1 MHLGIDIGGTN
12 IVLGLIENGRIIRS
26 ESHLSFRQGADLEET
41 VDHLFSLTDPMMEGN
56 VDTIGIGV
64 PSILDVHKGIVYDT
78 ANIPSWD
85 CFPIKQVLEDRYHVP
100 VYVDNDSNCFALG
113 AWNALRADYP
123 VENGV
128 VAGVTL
134 GTGVGIGIIH
144 AGELLHGV
152 NAIAGE
158 LCDLPYKDSVL
169 EDYVSS
175 KFFARSGR
183 SGKEWSDEAE
193 KGDAHALEVF
203 REFGENMADLV
214 NILILAYSPD
224 VVVIG
229 GGLARGHRWFDPA
242 LHARLKVIA
251 SHKGALEKMK
261 IVYNMNED
269 NALIGTSLIKDS
281 SHA

>member
-26 ESHLSFRQGADLEET
+26 ESHHSFRKEADLEET
-41 VDHLFSLTDPMMEGN
+41 VTHLLSLTDPMMGGN
-56 VDTIGIGV
+56 VDSVGIGV
-64 PSILDVHKGIVYDT
+64 PSILDVRSGTVYDT

-85 CFPIKQVLEDRYHVP
+85 CFPIKKVLEDRYHVP
-100 VYVDNDSNCFALG
+100 IYVDNDSNCFALG
-113 AWNALRADYP
+113 AWKALQADCP
-123 VENGV
+123 VQDGV

-144 AGELLHGV
+144 AGNLLHGV
-152 NAIAGE
+152 DAIAGE
-158 LCDLPYKDSVL
+158 LCDLPYRDSVL

-175 KFFARSGR
+175 KFFARTGR
-183 SGKEWSDEAE
+183 TGKDWSDDAE
-193 KGDAHALEVF
+193 KGDARALAVF
-203 REFGENMADLV
+203 REFGENLADLV

-242 LHARLKVIA
+242 LRARLHAIA
-251 SHKGALEKMK
+251 SHKGALDKMK

-269 NALIGTSLIKDS
+269 NALIGTSLLNETS
-281 SHA
+281 YA